1 MKYYKKAMNGVAAAI
16 KALVAIAVSI
26 MLVISFLE
34 IIRRY
39 CFGRS
44 WAWSDELIR
53 YLIVAVAFLGGS
65 LAYRAKAL
73 PCFDLIMSK
82 LPVQMQKVLS
92 LIILLITAAMLV
104 FLIIQTYRSVTA
116 KSILSAIS
124 IGLQIPMIIPYSTIP
139 AGFVLMLLFDVENI
153 FDTIQSLRSKEAST

>member
-1 MKYYKKAMNGVAAAI
+1 MKYYKKIMDGIATVI
-16 KALVAIAVSI
+16 KILVALAVSI
-26 MLVISFLE
+26 MLIISFLE

-39 CFGRS
+39 CFGHS

-53 YLIVAVAFLGGS
+53 YLIVAVAFLGGA

-82 LPVQMQKVLS
+82 LPIRIQKVLS
-92 LIILLITAAMLV
+92 LIILLITAGMMV
-104 FLIIQTYRSVTA
+104 FLIVQTYRSVTA
-116 KSILSAIS
+116 KSILAAVS
-124 IGLQIPMIIPYSTIP
+124 IGLQIPMVIPYSTIP